1 MCDFSH
7 SPEILINASLQA
19 IFDIVSNPDNHIEL
33 TGSDELNT
41 MTQKPPGPVGL
52 GTRFIAEETVVMGNG
67 STKTLTGESIVVSY
81 ESPNSFS
88 WVVVPQTRSGGSS
101 GASE

>member
-7 SPEILINASLQA
+7 SSEILINASLHA

-41 MTQKPPGPVGL
+41 MT
-52 GTRFIAEETVVMGNG
+52 
-67 STKTLTGESIVVSY
+67 
-81 ESPNSFS
+81 
-88 WVVVPQTRSGGSS
+88 
-101 GASE
+101 